1 MLKRCYTSS
10 KLQCL
15 IHLSSNCVTYCQR
28 VLHCVKVC
36 NTFCHTLL
44 PKRYTKCFTICYT
57 KCYTACYTKCY
68 SECYTECYS
77 KCDTKCYTK
86 CYTICYTKC
95 YTKCYTFSN
104 AGLLSASRVSVEW
117 TASLLVRLCRSFK
130 ETIILWCWGF
140 NHNMLWK
147 VIMVTM
153 VWRTAGPSKKKK
165 NAADLE
171 RNQEVR
177 IKMEVVKMMGLV
189 DCQHLCTVH
198 TPAEYNR
205 LKWK

>member
-1 MLKRCYTSS
+1 MGLLLCCTVLKSVKTVLHIFKASMFNTYHQIVLHLAKVCYTLPKCVILCQS
-10 KLQCL
+10 
-15 IHLSSNCVTYCQR
+15 VTYFA
-28 VLHCVKVC
+28 KVC
-36 NTFCHTLL
+36 NTFCYTLL
-44 PKRYTKCFTICYT
+44 PKCYT
-57 KCYTACYTKCY
+57 KW
-68 SECYTECYS
+68 YS
-77 KCDTKCYTK
+77 KWYSKCYTK
-86 CYTICYTKC
+86 CYTL
-95 YTKCYTFSN
+95 SN

-153 VWRTAGPSKKKK
+153 VWRTAGPSKKRK

-177 IKMEVVKMMGLV
+177 IKVEVVKMMGLV